1 MLIEPLSEVQ
11 LNTVYSEILSPLA
24 WDLGHIAN
32 FEELWLVQ
40 RVGGL
45 EPLDGGLGRLY
56 DAIENPR
63 RSRNELPLL
72 RGDDLREY
80 MAAVRDRT
88 LGVLD
93 RVELDGPDPLLDGAF
108 VYEMLI
114 AHEHQH
120 NETMLQLLQLVD
132 GYPCPGREPP
142 PPAPTSAAH
151 APEMVPVAGGAH
163 RVGAPP
169 VGFAYD
175 NERPA
180 HDVEL
185 EPFLIDRVP
194 VTNEA
199 FASYLDETGAEPPMF
214 WRRDGEGGWLDAR
227 FGREQEL
234 EPAAP
239 VVHVDWHAASAFAAW
254 AGKRLP
260 TELEWEAAAAG
271 ADPERGNLD
280 GLSYGTAPAGTYG
293 DDVSTC
299 NASQML
305 GDVWEWT
312 ASEFTAY
319 PGFEAF
325 PYREYSEVF
334 FDGPYRVL
342 RGGAWATRRNVIRP
356 SFRNWDHPERRQ
368 IFAGFR
374 CARDG

>member
-1 MLIEPLSEVQ
+1 MLIEPLTVEQ
-11 LNTVYSEILSPLA
+11 LNTVYSELLSPLA

-63 RSRNELPLL
+63 RERNELPLL

-88 LGVLD
+88 LDVLD
-93 RVELDGPDPLLDGAF
+93 RVDLEGPEPLLADGF

-120 NETMLQLLQLVD
+120 NETMMQLLQLVD
-132 GYPCPGREPP
+132 GYPRPGRQTPSSKPEPG
-142 PPAPTSAAH
+142 
-151 APEMVPVAGGAH
+151 PEMVSVAGGTH
-163 RVGAPP
+163 LVGAPP
-169 VGFAYD
+169 HGFAYD

-180 HDVEL
+180 HEVEL
-185 EPFLIDRVP
+185 APFLIDRAP
-194 VTNEA
+194 VTNAAYAAFVGEA
-199 FASYLDETGAEPPMF
+199 GAEPPMF
-214 WRRDGEGGWLDAR
+214 WRPDGAGGWLDTR
-227 FGREQEL
+227 FGRS
-234 EPAAP
+234 EPLVETAP
-239 VVHVDWHAASAFAAW
+239 VIHVDWHGATAFAEW
-254 AGKRLP
+254 TGKRLP
-260 TELEWEAAAAG
+260 TELEWEAAAVG
-271 ADPERGNLD
+271 ADRERANLD
-280 GLSYGTAPAGTYG
+280 GLAYGCVPAGSFADG
-293 DDVSTC
+293 
-299 NASQML
+299 ASDCGAVQML
-305 GDVWEWT
+305 GDAWEWT

-334 FDGPYRVL
+334 YDDGYRVL
-342 RGGAWATRRNVIRP
+342 RGGAWATRRGVVRP

>member
-1 MLIEPLSEVQ
+1 MLIEPLSEMQ
-11 LNTVYSEILSPLA
+11 LNTVYSELLSPLA

-45 EPLDGGLGRLY
+45 EPLDGGLRRLY

-63 RSRNELPLL
+63 RVRNELPLL

-80 MAAVRDRT
+80 MATVRGRT
-88 LGVLD
+88 LDVLEGAD
-93 RVELDGPDPLLDGAF
+93 LEGSDPLLADGF

-120 NETMLQLLQLVD
+120 NETMMQLLQLVD
-132 GYPCPGREPP
+132 GYPRPGRSAQSPAP
-142 PPAPTSAAH
+142 QPPAG
-151 APEMVPVAGGAH
+151 PEMVAVEGGTH
-163 RVGAPP
+163 RIGAPP
-169 VGFAYD
+169 GSFAYD

-180 HDVEL
+180 HEVE
-185 EPFLIDRVP
+185 RTP
-194 VTNEA
+194 VCNGD
-199 FASYLDETGAEPPMF
+199 FATFVAETGGEPPMF
-214 WRRDGEGGWLDAR
+214 WRADGAGGYIDTR
-227 FGREQEL
+227 FGLEERI

-239 VVHVDWHAASAFAAW
+239 VIHVDWHAARDFAEW

-271 ADPERGNLD
+271 ADPAGANLD
-280 GLSYGTAPAGTYG
+280 GLAYGTLPPGSKAG
-293 DDVSTC
+293 SKSSW
-299 NASQML
+299 NAMQML

-312 ASEFTAY
+312 ASAFAAY
-319 PGFEAF
+319 PGFQAF
-325 PYREYSEVF
+325 PYPEYSEVF

-342 RGGAWATRRNVIRP
+342 RGGAWATRRNVARA

-374 CARDG
+374 CARDGW